1 MNSKYLAGQK
11 QNLNTFI
18 RESPP
23 SSSEQKVHGFLFLKE
38 FTSVCDLSANRGF
51 WLQPLI
57 LLSPAGLAAVQ
68 SSYWVLPLSPLQ
80 FSHEIPMP

>member
-57 LLSPAGLAAVQ
+57 
-68 SSYWVLPLSPLQ
+68 PLSRRCSKFLLGTAII
-80 FSHEIPMP
+80 SIAI